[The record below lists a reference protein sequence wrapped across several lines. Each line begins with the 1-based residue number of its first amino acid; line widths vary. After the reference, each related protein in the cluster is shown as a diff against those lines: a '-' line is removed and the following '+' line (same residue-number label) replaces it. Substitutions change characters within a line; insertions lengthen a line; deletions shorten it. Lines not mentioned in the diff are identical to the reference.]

1 MKTILVPL
9 ALMAG
14 ALGAPRAG
22 DCAPPPSPQVAPP
35 EAAADRYDPSPVVRM
50 GVEEAVQ
57 LDAEALAREA
67 LAPPPPQPDPR
78 SVLLDTVQRL
88 RRVLTEHEAV
98 VVGELG
104 PIRTVVRRDPRE
116 ATSDTWRI
124 ADLRVDAV
132 IRQRAGSPVP
142 PVIHLE
148 WFESAHTFEP
158 RPDHRRYVLT
168 VQQRADG
175 TWRPRAE
182 ADDTLSWPL
191 DTKDRV
197 VGTEL
202 SVGDIGLALRE
213 GAR

>member
-1 MKTILVPL
+1 
-9 ALMAG
+9 
-14 ALGAPRAG
+14 
-22 DCAPPPSPQVAPP
+22 
-35 EAAADRYDPSPVVRM
+35 M

-67 LAPPPPQPDPR
+67 LAPPPPQPDLR

-168 VQQRADG
+168 GQQRADTTAAAAPAFPWLGPAGFGGWSSGG
-175 TWRPRAE
+175 TPRVDA
-182 ADDTLSWPL
+182 AM
-191 DTKDRV
+191 
-197 VGTEL
+197 GY
-202 SVGDIGLALRE
+202 
-213 GAR
+213 